1 MPGQISGTQGSVYLL
16 GTPIA
21 PIQDLKSWTCTVVRD
36 NYDSSVFGDTW
47 REYVIGLGAW
57 SGVCSGFYDITNDPN
72 GQMVLFN
79 AMLFMAAVVLVMQVA
94 PGGGNFEGQTHI
106 TNCAITTPVDNVIT
120 CDFSYVGNG
129 SLNPN
134 FA

>member
-1 MPGQISGTQGSVYLL
+1 MPGQVSGTNGSVYIP
-16 GTPIA
+16 GTPYAAIA
-21 PIQDLKSWTCTVVRD
+21 DLRQWDLTVVRD
-36 NYDSSVFGDTW
+36 NYDASVFGDTW
-47 REYVIGLGAW
+47 REYVIGLGGW
-57 SGVCSGFYDITNDPN
+57 SGVSNGFYDITNDPN

-79 AMLFMAAVVLVMQVA
+79 AMLFMAAVVLVFQVIA
-94 PGGGNFEGQTHI
+94 GGGNFEGQTHI
-106 TNCAITTPVDNVIT
+106 TNCAISTPVDNVIT